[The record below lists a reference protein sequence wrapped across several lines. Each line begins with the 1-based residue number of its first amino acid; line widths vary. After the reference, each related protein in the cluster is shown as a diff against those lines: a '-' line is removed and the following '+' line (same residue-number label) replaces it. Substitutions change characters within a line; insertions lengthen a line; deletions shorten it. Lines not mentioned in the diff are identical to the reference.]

1 MSLKDSLKVMTKIL
15 HTIDLK
21 WELEYWL
28 NKGCREEASNIGED
42 RHKVSS
48 TITLPGKVPLC
59 RD

>member
-1 MSLKDSLKVMTKIL
+1 MTKIL
-15 HTIDLK
+15 RTIDLK